1 MDNLMMAGFG
11 LTVGVM
17 VILICMVSFAFMIV
31 YQLKQN
37 VKVNQYVKIMIV
49 VGFVIGA
56 LLIVVS
62 YRGLD
67 LKALGF

>member
-31 YQLKQN
+31 YKLKQK

>member
-17 VILICMVSFAFMIV
+17 MILIGLVSFAFMIV
-31 YQLKQN
+31 YQLKQK
-37 VKVNQYVKIMIV
+37 VKVNNYVKLMIMAAFI
-49 VGFVIGA
+49 IGV

-62 YRGLD
+62 YSRLD
-67 LKALGF
+67 LKVLGF

>member
-11 LTVGVM
+11 LTVGVI
-17 VILICMVSFAFMIV
+17 VILICMVSLAFLIV
-31 YQLKQN
+31 FQLKQK

>member
-31 YQLKQN
+31 YQLKQK

>member
-17 VILICMVSFAFMIV
+17 MILIGLVSFSFMIV
-31 YQLKQN
+31 YQLKQK
-37 VKVNQYVKIMIV
+37 VKVNNYVKLMIMAAFI
-49 VGFVIGA
+49 IGV

-62 YRGLD
+62 YSRLD
-67 LKALGF
+67 LKVLGF

>member
-31 YQLKQN
+31 YQFKQK
-37 VKVNQYVKIMIV
+37 VKVKQYVKIMIV

>member
-31 YQLKQN
+31 YQLKQK

-67 LKALGF
+67 LKVLGF

>member
-31 YQLKQN
+31 YQLKQK

-56 LLIVVS
+56 FLIVLS

>member
-1 MDNLMMAGFG
+1 MDTLMMAGFG

-31 YQLKQN
+31 YQLKQK

>member
-1 MDNLMMAGFG
+1 MDNLMMAGFR

-31 YQLKQN
+31 YQLKQK

>member
-31 YQLKQN
+31 YQLKQK

-62 YRGLD
+62 YRGLY